1 MLRVTE
7 EKERNFEKRG
17 YMGKKVL
24 GVLTILLLLSGCQNM
39 GNESENLQQV
49 EKQENGE
56 ERNISIS
63 NDETETNV
71 THENDQE
78 LSNGEHIRFQLGS
91 QAKIV
96 SPKNVVN
103 QVRKEIEKLA
113 EQYALPIENRREN

>member
-39 GNESENLQQV
+39 GNESKNLQQV

-63 NDETETNV
+63 NDETR
-71 THENDQE
+71 
-78 LSNGEHIRFQLGS
+78 L
-91 QAKIV
+91 
-96 SPKNVVN
+96 
-103 QVRKEIEKLA
+103 
-113 EQYALPIENRREN
+113 